1 MSKKRNSQLAGGPVR
16 VSSEPGGEGCTPPGS
31 AGPAVEEQ
39 KDAMCIICG
48 RKMYY
53 AEEFRVSVCLNEE
66 HGVLAYYGLDDCYFT
81 SREDVGL
88 RLAKE
93 GKKFHMIDA
102 DVLKMIGVKP

>member
-1 MSKKRNSQLAGGPVR
+1 VERERAP
-16 VSSEPGGEGCTPPGS
+16 SELDGEGCAPPGS
-31 AGPAVEEQ
+31 AGPTVEEQ
-39 KDAMCIICG
+39 KDVACIIC
-48 RKMYY
+48 RKKMYY

-93 GKKFHMIDA
+93 GKKFHMIEA
-102 DVLKMIGVKP
+102 DVLKMMGVKS